1 MLLYLKGT
9 ACQPIIFQVLSPS
22 ASHQIFKKE
31 RNTFK
36 ILVILN
42 LSLLNYG
49 RCHRNVFVNAL
60 TKKQILRITIVV
72 VIGTFDQHR
81 ATLRKVMQRLQ
92 DGSNA
97 VRFLVPDVPAQP
109 PPNLTLYDPPTR
121 AA

>member
-42 LSLLNYG
+42 LSRLNYG
-49 RCHRNVFVNAL
+49 RCHRNFFVNAL
-60 TKKQILRITIVV
+60 TKIQILHC
-72 VIGTFDQHR
+72 IGIALLE
-81 ATLRKVMQRLQ
+81 ATRSPQGRTGEQMEHMEFAYFAGYLL
-92 DGSNA
+92 
-97 VRFLVPDVPAQP
+97 P
-109 PPNLTLYDPPTR
+109 
-121 AA
+121 